1 MLTFLCVNF
10 RGRVTPPRLEIPVDV
25 VVVVVLDVNENGA
38 LARIPLNSV
47 AIRKSPN
54 TESNVLLTTG

>member
-25 VVVVVLDVNENGA
+25 FVVVLDVNENGA